1 MYEKEVI
8 KSVGLCDRI
17 LVNVVLDDGYMH
29 MSVSGGNSEQ
39 DVSPGDGNTTVSS
52 GNGEVVHTGNDNMDD
67 STSVSVDYSSYFQ
80 TIQEEVSGIKL
91 LASLIFFFLLLVWT
105 ERKISMVVGRFTQW
119 KKGR

>member
-1 MYEKEVI
+1 MYEKEVF
-8 KSVGLCDRI
+8 KSVGFCDRI
-17 LVNVVLDDGYMH
+17 LVNVVLDNGSMH

-39 DVSPGDGNTTVSS
+39 DVSAGDGYTTVSS
-52 GNGEVVHTGNDNMDD
+52 GNGEVVYTGNDNMDD
-67 STSVSVDYSSYFQ
+67 SASVSVDYSSYCQ

-91 LASLIFFFLLLVWT
+91 LVSLIFFFLLLVWT